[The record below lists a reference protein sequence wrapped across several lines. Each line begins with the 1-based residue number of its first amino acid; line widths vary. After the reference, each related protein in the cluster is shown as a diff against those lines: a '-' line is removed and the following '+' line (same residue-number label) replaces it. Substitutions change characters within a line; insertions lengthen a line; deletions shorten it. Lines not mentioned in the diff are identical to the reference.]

1 MATKANLVIEQGA
14 TFSADLNLTDD
25 NGDALQLSGYTAN
38 SLMKKWYTSSKS
50 VTFGTSIDV
59 NTGIITLS
67 LNANNT
73 ANLNP
78 GRYVYDV
85 DITDTSGT
93 VSRVVEGIITV
104 TPSVSAVTYAAL
116 PTTANSF
123 PNSAP
128 LT

>member
-1 MATKANLVIEQGA
+1 MASKTHLVIDQGT

-25 NGDALQLSGYTAN
+25 NGDALSLVGYTAN
-38 SLMKKWYTSSKS
+38 SLIKKWYTSSNS
-50 VTFGTSIDV
+50 VAFGTAINNISGV
-59 NTGIITLS
+59 ITLS
-67 LNANNT
+67 LDANTTT
-73 ANLNP
+73 AMTA

-85 DITDTSGT
+85 QITETGSGA

-104 TPSVSAVTYAAL
+104 TPGATAKTYPA
-116 PTTANSF
+116 PNTNIY